1 MGVYYGG
8 GVCPDNTTQLVRP
21 MTRSSLRLCNCGLI
35 HVYYLSV
42 SFSYLR
48 SAVGVS
54 FDIKKACR
62 KPYKDI
68 FCSEHISWYFSL
80 AVKYFAKLKTSV
92 FAVKKYFAKL
102 KTSVFSSFSSTFHV
116 LCHLKTLVP

>member
-1 MGVYYGG
+1 
-8 GVCPDNTTQLVRP
+8 
-21 MTRSSLRLCNCGLI
+21 MTLLTN
-35 HVYYLSV
+35 
-42 SFSYLR
+42 
-48 SAVGVS
+48 
-54 FDIKKACR
+54 
-62 KPYKDI
+62 I
-68 FCSEHISWYFSL
+68 FCKRYLVQNIYLGISL